1 MYICI
6 ILGPPKMRTS
16 LVHVL
21 SLPATRTSICSKNTG
36 IPSYVRGFV
45 CRLSSHVKS
54 SQKSFSI
61 SSLLIHS
68 NLCLLDCS
76 TLKDER
82 LMFCLGVIGRS
93 LHSLVRST
101 TPHDYFPLVSVFQN
115 YLTTSVFAHGMF
127 SRNDTARPYVPV
139 FFSLAPV
146 QMSRRRHYVLCP
158 PCPKSNTVA
167 SCLD

>member
-1 MYICI
+1 MFRVLFFVY
-6 ILGPPKMRTS
+6 LAMSRDLKPPFLYHLFSFIRTC
-16 LVHVL
+16 V
-21 SLPATRTSICSKNTG
+21 
-36 IPSYVRGFV
+36 
-45 CRLSSHVKS
+45 
-54 SQKSFSI
+54 
-61 SSLLIHS
+61 
-68 NLCLLDCS
+68 CS

-93 LHSLVRST
+93 FHSLVRST

-167 SCLD
+167 SCSD